1 MTGVTAAVVPAAG
14 LGTRFLPATKA
25 MPKEMLPIVDK
36 PAIQFVVEEAVAAG
50 LNDLLFI
57 TSRGKRALEDHFDQ
71 NIELEAAL
79 TAKNDNARLAVAHIH
94 YVRQG
99 QALGLGH
106 AVLMAEHHVGD
117 QPFAV
122 LLGDDLI
129 DERDPI
135 MPRMIE
141 VRERLGGSV
150 LCLMRVPHEDISL
163 YGCVAASDTDSDDVV
178 EVTDLIEKPSA
189 DEAPSDYAIIG
200 RYILDPAV
208 FEILHNTS
216 PGRGGEIQLT
226 DALVELA
233 RRPASEG
240 GGVHGV
246 VFDGRRYDT
255 GDKLSYLK
263 AVIQFATERDD
274 IGDDLR
280 EWISEQ
286 EF

>member
-1 MTGVTAAVVPAAG
+1 MSGPMTGVTAAVIPAAG

-79 TAKNDNARLAVAHIH
+79 TAKNDDARLAVAQESNDLAHIH

-163 YGCVAASDTDSDDVV
+163 YGCVAVSDTDSDDVV
-178 EVTDLIEKPSA
+178 EVTETHRRTRGVGPSPR
-189 DEAPSDYAIIG
+189 ERGWG
-200 RYILDPAV
+200 RARSRLRWSSIRHRRQAQLPQ
-208 FEILHNTS
+208 
-216 PGRGGEIQLT
+216 GGHPVRNG
-226 DALVELA
+226 A
-233 RRPASEG
+233 G
-240 GGVHGV
+240 
-246 VFDGRRYDT
+246 
-255 GDKLSYLK
+255 
-263 AVIQFATERDD
+263 
-274 IGDDLR
+274 
-280 EWISEQ
+280 
-286 EF
+286 

>member
-1 MTGVTAAVVPAAG
+1 
-14 LGTRFLPATKA
+14 

-36 PAIQFVVEEAVAAG
+36 PSIQFVVEEAVAAG

-57 TSRGKRALEDHFDQ
+57 TSRGKRALEDHFDR

-79 TAKNDNARLAVAHIH
+79 TAKNANTRLALAQESNDLAHIH

-135 MPRMIE
+135 VPRMIE

-163 YGCVAASDTDSDDVV
+163 YGCVAVSDTDSDDVV
-178 EVTDLIEKPSA
+178 QVTDLIEKPSV

-233 RRPASEG
+233 RRPVSEG

-263 AVIQFATERDD
+263 AVIQLAMERDD

-286 EF
+286 EL